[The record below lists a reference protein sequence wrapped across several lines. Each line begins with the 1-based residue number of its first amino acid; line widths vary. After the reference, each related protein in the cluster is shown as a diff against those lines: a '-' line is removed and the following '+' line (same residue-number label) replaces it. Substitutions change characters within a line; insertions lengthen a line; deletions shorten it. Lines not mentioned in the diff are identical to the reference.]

1 MILKEKNPQKEKSGR
16 KREMRKSW
24 KGRENFLLYV
34 KSGAKAINSMEGRR
48 DEARKSDAE
57 CCWLGFSVVVMAGK

>member
-48 DEARKSDAE
+48 E
-57 CCWLGFSVVVMAGK
+57 GT